1 MRWVGAY
8 RGLFFRCNH
17 LDLRHR
23 SMLEIGTKE
32 ISQTP
37 TTCESCVHRY
47 LSLRLCS
54 LRSPARS
61 STERVLVVTPYT
73 ALRENPACS
82 PLRTLVTGFFW
93 HPGADTWLPSPS
105 PASRPYASS
114 HGHFSNFNCCIC
126 NVDDWVALLCPAQ
139 PLHPQYKGKSSKQA
153 NLDVSC
159 EGAAL
164 LRAAPSHWTRRERFK
179 EGK

>member
-1 MRWVGAY
+1 MCSSISFSQNMFFEVPCKVVNRACFGGY
-8 RGLFFRCNH
+8 PLHCTSRKSSLF
-17 LDLRHR
+17 
-23 SMLEIGTKE
+23 
-32 ISQTP
+32 
-37 TTCESCVHRY
+37 
-47 LSLRLCS
+47 
-54 LRSPARS
+54 
-61 STERVLVVTPYT
+61 
-73 ALRENPACS
+73 AL
-82 PLRTLVTGFFW
+82 TLVTGFFW

-179 EGK
+179 EGKYE